1 MKYGFFDDERREY
14 VISTP
19 ETPYPWINY
28 LGNEAFFSIISNT
41 GGGYSFYRDARLR
54 RITRYRY
61 NDSTLDS
68 NGKYFY
74 INDNGDIWNP
84 GWKPVKKKL
93 DSYLCRHGLGYTR
106 IIGKRNNVEAEL
118 LAFVPLNFDG
128 EVMQITLKNMG
139 NSVKQVKLF
148 SFVEFCLWN
157 ALDDM
162 TNFQRNFSTGRAEAE
177 GNTIIHFT
185 DYRDRRDH
193 YSFFTVNSDIN
204 GFDCDRESFTGTHN
218 GLDSPDV
225 VLEGKSKN
233 SVAFGW
239 APIASHQINVRLN
252 PGEEKGFIF
261 LLGYVEYPENE
272 KWEAPGIINK
282 KKMQEMRRRFS
293 SPQSVDRAMKELKDF
308 WTELLS
314 VYRVNTGYKEID
326 RMVNIWN
333 QYQCMV
339 TFNQS
344 RSASYFESGIG
355 RGMGFR
361 DSNQD
366 LLGFVHQIPDR
377 ARERLID
384 LASTQFEDGGAYHQ
398 YQPLTKKGN
407 DEVGG
412 NFNDDPLWL
421 ICAVVA
427 YLKETGDF
435 SLLEKQVPFDNDPK
449 NQATMSEH
457 LKRSFYHVVN
467 NLGPHGLP
475 LIGRAD
481 WNDCMNLNI
490 YSTDPDQ
497 SFQTGKNKEDGK
509 TAESLMI
516 AGAFVLYGK
525 EFVELCEYL
534 DRIHEAQ
541 EARKHISIMIEN
553 IDKHGWDGNWFLR
566 AYDAKGRKVGSREN
580 EQGKIFIESQ
590 GFCCMAEIGLDDGRL
605 QKALDS
611 VKKHLDCDYG
621 IVLVNPA
628 FSKYYIEYGEIST
641 YPEGYKENAG
651 VFCHNN
657 PWIIISE
664 TKLGRGDE
672 AFEYWRKICPAYLE
686 DISEIHRT
694 EPYVYAQMVAGKD
707 AYKPGEAKNSWLTG
721 TAAWNFVAISQYILG
736 VRPQFEGLLIDP
748 CIPRSWNEYTV
759 FRKFRRVDYKITVKN
774 PDHVCRGV
782 RTIKLD
788 GQTLDSNLIPIL
800 EPGTRHDVVVT
811 LG

>member
-1 MKYGFFDDERREY
+1 MNRGSDEEW
-14 VISTP
+14 V
-19 ETPYPWINY
+19 
-28 LGNEAFFSIISNT
+28 F
-41 GGGYSFYRDARLR
+41 
-54 RITRYRY
+54 
-61 NDSTLDS
+61 
-68 NGKYFY
+68 
-74 INDNGDIWNP
+74 
-84 GWKPVKKKL
+84 
-93 DSYLCRHGLGYTR
+93 
-106 IIGKRNNVEAEL
+106 
-118 LAFVPLNFDG
+118 
-128 EVMQITLKNMG
+128 
-139 NSVKQVKLF
+139 
-148 SFVEFCLWN
+148 
-157 ALDDM
+157 
-162 TNFQRNFSTGRAEAE
+162 
-177 GNTIIHFT
+177 
-185 DYRDRRDH
+185 
-193 YSFFTVNSDIN
+193 
-204 GFDCDRESFTGTHN
+204 
-218 GLDSPDV
+218 
-225 VLEGKSKN
+225 
-233 SVAFGW
+233 
-239 APIASHQINVRLN
+239 
-252 PGEEKGFIF
+252 
-261 LLGYVEYPENE
+261 
-272 KWEAPGIINK
+272 
-282 KKMQEMRRRFS
+282 
-293 SPQSVDRAMKELKDF
+293 
-308 WTELLS
+308 
-314 VYRVNTGYKEID
+314 EIP
-326 RMVNIWN
+326 
-333 QYQCMV
+333 
-339 TFNQS
+339 T
-344 RSASYFESGIG
+344 
-355 RGMGFR
+355 
-361 DSNQD
+361 QD